1 MPLQLRCRMATQ
13 TGVGGFNLYAGGH
26 QFNAQPIPVHRGTT
40 YHYNVRAH
48 LPLSRVD
55 ASFKL
60 HVLLRKTP
68 GPVAL
73 PSGVTATAV
82 AAGQV
87 HSLAIGSDGK
97 IYSWGNNYYGQLG
110 NGTTTTSL
118 TPVAITLSN
127 GVTATAIGAGFGHSL
142 AIGSDGK
149 TYAWGF
155 NNVGQLGNGTTTD
168 SHTPLAVNL
177 PAGKTS
183 LVLGTGSEASYSL
196 AILTSAPTAAIL
208 SGFHVVH
215 AGNAL
220 SFHWRV
226 ASGAG
231 LRGFFLTA
239 GTHRLNRLL
248 IALDAHQQSYAFV
261 SRWQGHGPYL
271 LPGGAVVTLA
281 STG

>member
-1 MPLQLRCRMATQ
+1 VQQFPQIAQRLCLGAVRPEVKGQL
-13 TGVGGFNLYAGGH
+13 GN
-26 QFNAQPIPVHRGTT
+26 GTT
-40 YHYNVRAH
+40 TNR
-48 LPLSRVD
+48 L
-55 ASFKL
+55 
-60 HVLLRKTP
+60 TP

-82 AAGQV
+82 AAGIA
-87 HSLAIGSDGK
+87 HSLAIGPNGK
-97 IYSWGNNYYGQLG
+97 
-110 NGTTTTSL
+110 
-118 TPVAITLSN
+118 V
-127 GVTATAIGAGFGHSL
+127 
-142 AIGSDGK
+142 
-149 TYAWGF
+149 YAWGF

-183 LVLGTGSEASYSL
+183 LILGTGSEASHSL

-261 SRWQGHGPYL
+261 SRWQGHDPYL
-271 LPGGAVVTLA
+271 LHGVMPGGAVVTLA